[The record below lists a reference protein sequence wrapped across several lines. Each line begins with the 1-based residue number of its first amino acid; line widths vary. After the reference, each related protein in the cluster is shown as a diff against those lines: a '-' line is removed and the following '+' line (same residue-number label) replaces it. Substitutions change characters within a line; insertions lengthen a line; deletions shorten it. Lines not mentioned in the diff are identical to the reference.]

1 MAVCNDNKSKYTRTD
16 YYNLFADDT
25 QYKPALIENTS
36 NHKHYE
42 SKVFKEKNLSVKQC
56 LLMIVP
62 HISAFINGHKD
73 ETEEWKIQLTMRI
86 NFVNPRIAPL
96 SLFSYAN
103 SDNEEIKSGA
113 ETNEI
118 VYKLCASFL
127 EDCYRKE
134 KAFMEE
140 SNLRFTVL
148 LQSFIILTKS
158 EED

>member
-1 MAVCNDNKSKYTRTD
+1 M
-16 YYNLFADDT
+16 
-25 QYKPALIENTS
+25 IENTS

-73 ETEEWKIQLTMRI
+73 EI
-86 NFVNPRIAPL
+86 NPRNAPL

-127 EDCYRKE
+127 EDYYRKE

-140 SNLRFTVL
+140 SNLHFTVL